1 VTGAQ
6 DFCAK
11 LARDLVDVE
20 ATLVGVYLHGSAV
33 LGDWYPAVSDIDVLV
48 VSLERSLSAAE
59 DLAAVLNDARPC
71 PGVGLEVSVVAARD
85 AAAPAAPWPFVLHV
99 TTAPFDRKTVWG
111 ESRDGDP
118 DLILHYLVA
127 RSSGWAA
134 YGPPPVAVIGP
145 VADDIVLR
153 QMADEL
159 RWALEYASE
168 SYAVLNACRAL
179 RYHFERVV
187 CSKSDAGRW
196 ALAAGVDPA
205 LVQRALS
212 ARQRGASAGIT
223 SDAVNFVTAVANDL
237 AGT

>member
-1 VTGAQ
+1 M
-6 DFCAK
+6 
-11 LARDLVDVE
+11 ARDLVDVE
-20 ATLVGVYLHGSAV
+20 ATLVDVYLHGSAV
-33 LGDWYPAVSDIDVLV
+33 LGDWREGLSDIDVLV

-59 DLAAVLNDARPC
+59 ELAAVLTDARAC

-134 YGPPPVAVIGP
+134 YGPPAVEVFGV
-145 VADDIVLR
+145 VADDIVIR
-153 QMADEL
+153 RMADEL
-159 RWALEYASE
+159 RWALEHTSE

-179 RYHFERVV
+179 RYRSERVI
-187 CSKSDAGRW
+187 CSKSDAGKW
-196 ALAAGVDPA
+196 ALGEVVDPS

-212 ARQRGASAGIT
+212 ARQRGASSGLAR
-223 SDAVNFVTAVANDL
+223 DAVTFVSAVANDL
-237 AGT
+237 ASR